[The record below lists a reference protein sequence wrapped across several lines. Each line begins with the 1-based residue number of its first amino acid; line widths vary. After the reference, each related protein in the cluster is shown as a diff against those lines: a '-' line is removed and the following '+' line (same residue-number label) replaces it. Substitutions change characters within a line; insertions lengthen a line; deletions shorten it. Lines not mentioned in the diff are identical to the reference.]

1 MTTQVRG
8 NRDLIKAMN
17 RSLIL
22 NTLRR
27 EGHLSRTQLTEI
39 SGLSVGAVSQITNE
53 LLDSKWLLEVG
64 EGDYTGGRRQMLL
77 RLNPDAGFA
86 IGVKLMESRAICAV
100 TDLDSQVLHYAEK
113 RDGFGSL
120 TGGDCDDAVRA
131 DRAGD
136 CRS

>member
-39 SGLSVGAVSQITNE
+39 SGLSVGAVSQITN
-53 LLDSKWLLEVG
+53 
-64 EGDYTGGRRQMLL
+64 
-77 RLNPDAGFA
+77 
-86 IGVKLMESRAICAV
+86 
-100 TDLDSQVLHYAEK
+100 
-113 RDGFGSL
+113 
-120 TGGDCDDAVRA
+120 
-131 DRAGD
+131 
-136 CRS
+136 

>member
-53 LLDSKWLLEVG
+53 LLDTQMAAAKWARAITPV
-64 EGDYTGGRRQMLL
+64 
-77 RLNPDAGFA
+77 DAG
-86 IGVKLMESRAICAV
+86 RCCCA
-100 TDLDSQVLHYAEK
+100 
-113 RDGFGSL
+113 
-120 TGGDCDDAVRA
+120 
-131 DRAGD
+131 
-136 CRS
+136 